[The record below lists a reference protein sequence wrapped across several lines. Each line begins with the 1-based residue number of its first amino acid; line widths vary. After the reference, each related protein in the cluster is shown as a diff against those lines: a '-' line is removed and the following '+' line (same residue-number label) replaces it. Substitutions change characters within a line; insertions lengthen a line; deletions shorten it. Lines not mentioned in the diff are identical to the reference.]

1 MSLARSIALNVIK
14 SFVPL
19 NIPGSEIIGYL
30 KTLGVSYRRTDMLT
44 DIRVAYG
51 RVKYETNI
59 SNLRS
64 DQTVPVAWMSREEIN
79 APYNY
84 RVTLKVNYYDPVN
97 DVYTTEQRSMFA
109 DEYKSVGNYV
119 NDFPDYALSKD
130 YVQEK
135 EFQGA
140 SVVGVTINTKGG
152 AAF

>member
-1 MSLARSIALNVIK
+1 
-14 SFVPL
+14 
-19 NIPGSEIIGYL
+19 
-30 KTLGVSYRRTDMLT
+30 
-44 DIRVAYG
+44 
-51 RVKYETNI
+51 
-59 SNLRS
+59 
-64 DQTVPVAWMSREEIN
+64 
-79 APYNY
+79 
-84 RVTLKVNYYDPVN
+84 
-97 DVYTTEQRSMFA
+97 MFA